1 MGAVQHVFRRGAVYW
16 WRRRIV
22 QKVGESDRAPVAIS
36 LQTREPLVART
47 IAAHLTLE
55 SDRMLREGYRSMLS
69 AQQVKS
75 LLATTVSDHLH
86 KLNRVATLEL
96 ADGLSASEGRR
107 SDLIMGWALRLRAA
121 RGPNATIDSGDH
133 VGILES
139 GLSQEDIAEIGETI
153 ALLRKQ
159 GHSEAPRPKILQMLK
174 DCGASQTS
182 GDVLEAQSIIHR
194 GQAAAL
200 MAVDRRWSGRFKEDD
215 DLVDRILSQDTRD
228 VVPTVPLT
236 ASVQNA
242 AVTDQSRMERVANI
256 PQAPVQSATIVS
268 PPVSIL
274 ALAERLIEEKAKL
287 NEWRPKTQA
296 QVRSVAELFVKMIGA
311 DDVRLVDQ
319 SQVAEYRSLLL
330 KLPKNYGKDPKDFD
344 RSLRELLEVAKT
356 LPSDKVGRQGSTLNR
371 HLTQLKSVIEYIETS
386 GKSVGDYMGVQKL
399 RAKVVTRAR
408 DARAVF
414 TPADLRGIFAKEPW
428 TGCESEK
435 NRLQPG
441 SVIIHDSLY
450 WVPLLAKATLC
461 RREELCGLDVDDVA
475 EFEGIP
481 FILLEYNEHR
491 PLKNQ
496 QSIRRIPLIPE
507 ISRLGF
513 LRYRAAI
520 KALGHRLLF
529 PELKANSDRTPF
541 GDVFHGD
548 WIKIQDAVIPNAEA
562 EKKSF
567 HSFRKTSANDL
578 KDVGVAS
585 ELRADILG
593 HGGKTITEER
603 YASSSKLKQMLE
615 ALEKLPDYTSHLAAQ
630 EIKLREDVQANKPR
644 SSAKP
649 RRRMRV
655 GFKQA

>member
-1 MGAVQHVFRRGAVYW
+1 MGAVQHVFRRGATYW
-16 WRRRIV
+16 WRRRLI
-22 QKVGESDRAPVAIS
+22 KKPGESGLAPIAIS
-36 LQTREPLVART
+36 LQTREPVVART

-55 SDRMLREGYRSMLS
+55 SDRVLREGHRRMLS
-69 AQQVKS
+69 AQQVKT
-75 LLATTVSDHLH
+75 LLTTAVSNHLH
-86 KLNRVATLEL
+86 KLNRVAVLEL
-96 ADGLSASEGRR
+96 ADGIRAADGRR

-121 RGPNATIDSGDH
+121 RGHTATVDSSDH
-133 VGILES
+133 AAILES
-139 GLSQEDIAEIGETI
+139 GLSKEDLTEIGQTI
-153 ALLRKQ
+153 ALLGKQ
-159 GHSEAPRPKILQMLK
+159 PHSEAPRPKILQMLS
-174 DCGASQTS
+174 DCGASQTP
-182 GDVLEAQSIIHR
+182 GDILEAQSIVYR

-215 DLVDRILSQDTRD
+215 DLVDRILSQKTGD
-228 VVPTVPLT
+228 VTPAALVVAPVQS
-236 ASVQNA
+236 SV
-242 AVTDQSRMERVANI
+242 DRSGIERVANV
-256 PQAPVQSATIVS
+256 PQAPVQQATTHS

-311 DDVRLVDQ
+311 DDAALVNQ
-319 SQVAEYRSLLL
+319 SQVADYRSLLL

-344 RSLRELLEVAKT
+344 RSLKELLEEAKT

-386 GKSVGDYMGVQKL
+386 GRSVGDYKGVQKL

-414 TPADLRGIFAKEPW
+414 TPENLRGIFAKEPW

-435 NRLQPG
+435 SRLQSG

-450 WVPLLAKATLC
+450 WVPLLAKATLG
-461 RREELCGLDVDDVA
+461 RREEICGLDVDDVG

-481 FILLEYNEHR
+481 FLILENSEHR
-491 PLKNQ
+491 LLKNH
-496 QSIRRIPLIPE
+496 QSIRRIPLIDD
-507 ISRLGF
+507 ISRLG
-513 LRYRAAI
+513 LLQYRDAI

-548 WIKIQDAVIPNAEA
+548 WIKVQDTVIPNAEA

-578 KDVGVAS
+578 KDAGVTS

-593 HGGKTITEER
+593 HGGKNITEER
-603 YASSSKLKQMLE
+603 YASSAKLKQMLE
-615 ALEKLPDYTSHLAAQ
+615 ALEKLPDYTSHLVPY
-630 EIKLREDVQANKPR
+630 EIKLREDVQVNKPR
-644 SSAKP
+644 LSAKP

-655 GFKQA
+655 D

>member
-1 MGAVQHVFRRGAVYW
+1 VGAVQHVFRRGATYW
-16 WRRRIV
+16 WRRRLI
-22 QKVGESDRAPVAIS
+22 KKTGESGLAPIAIS
-36 LQTREPLVART
+36 LQTRERVVART

-55 SDRMLREGYRSMLS
+55 SDRILREGRRWMLS
-69 AQQVKS
+69 AQQIKT
-75 LLATTVSDHLH
+75 LLTTAASNHLR
-86 KLNRVATLEL
+86 KLNRVAALEL
-96 ADGLSASEGRR
+96 ADGISASDGRR

-121 RGPNATIDSGDH
+121 RGPNVTIHSSDH
-133 VGILES
+133 AAILEC
-139 GLSQEDIAEIGETI
+139 GLSDEDITEIGETI

-159 GHSEAPRPKILQMLK
+159 DHSEAPRPKILQMLQ
-174 DCGASQTS
+174 DCGASQTP
-182 GDVLEAQSIIHR
+182 GDLVEAQSIVYR

-200 MAVDRRWSGRFKEDD
+200 MTVDRRWSGRFKEDD
-215 DLVDRILSQDTRD
+215 DLVDRILSQDTGGVMPPVG
-228 VVPTVPLT
+228 VVAP
-236 ASVQNA
+236 VQNRA
-242 AVTDQSRMERVANI
+242 AIDPSGMERAADVA
-256 PQAPVQSATIVS
+256 QAPVPQPTIHV

-274 ALAERLIEEKAKL
+274 AIAERLIEEKAKL

-296 QVRSVAELFVKMIGA
+296 QVRSVTELFVKMIGA
-311 DDVRLVDQ
+311 DDAALVNQ

-330 KLPKNYGKDPKDFD
+330 KLPTNYGKDPKDFD
-344 RSLRELLEVAKT
+344 HSLKELLEEAKT
-356 LPSDKVGRQGSTLNR
+356 LPTDKVGRQGSTLNR

-386 GKSVGDYMGVQKL
+386 GKSVGDYKGVQKL

-414 TPADLRGIFAKEPW
+414 TPANLCGIFAKEPW
-428 TGCESEK
+428 TGCLSEK

-461 RREELCGLDVDDVA
+461 RREELCGLDVHDVA
-475 EFEGIP
+475 EFEGVP
-481 FILLEYNEHR
+481 FISLEYSEHR

-496 QSIRRIPLIPE
+496 QSIRRIPLIGE
-507 ISRLGF
+507 ITRLGF
-513 LRYRAAI
+513 LRYRDAI

-548 WIKIQDAVIPNAEA
+548 WIKVQDAVILHAEA

-578 KDVGVAS
+578 KDADVAS

-593 HGGKTITEER
+593 HGGKNITEER
-603 YASSSKLKQMLE
+603 YASSAKLKQMLE
-615 ALEKLPDYTSHLAAQ
+615 ALEKLPDYTSQLVAY
-630 EIKLREDVQANKPR
+630 EIKLREDVRASKSR
-644 SSAKP
+644 LSAKP
-649 RRRMRV
+649 RRRIR
-655 GFKQA
+655 GD

>member
-1 MGAVQHVFRRGAVYW
+1 MGAVQHLFRRGATYW
-16 WRRRIV
+16 WRRRLI
-22 QKVGESDRAPVAIS
+22 KKTGESGLAPIAIS
-36 LQTREPLVART
+36 LRTREPVVART

-55 SDRMLREGYRSMLS
+55 SDRILREGHRRMLS

-75 LLATTVSDHLH
+75 LLTTAASNHLR
-86 KLNRVATLEL
+86 KLNRVAALEL
-96 ADGLSASEGRR
+96 ADGIDAADGRR

-121 RGPNATIDSGDH
+121 RGPNATVDPGDH
-133 VGILES
+133 AAILES
-139 GLSQEDIAEIGETI
+139 GLSKEDLTEIGQTI

-174 DCGASQTS
+174 DCGASQTA
-182 GDVLEAQSIIHR
+182 GDIVEAQSIVYR

-215 DLVDRILSQDTRD
+215 DLVDRILSQDTED
-228 VVPTVPLT
+228 VIPTVPAAAPAPVQST
-236 ASVQNA
+236 AA
-242 AVTDQSRMERVANI
+242 IAPSRVDRVANV
-256 PQAPVQSATIVS
+256 PQAPVQQATIHS

-311 DDVRLVDQ
+311 DDAALVNQ

-344 RSLRELLEVAKT
+344 RSLKELLEEAKT
-356 LPSDKVGRQGSTLNR
+356 LPTDKVGRQGSTLNR

-386 GKSVGDYMGVQKL
+386 GKSVGDYKGVQKL

-414 TPADLRGIFAKEPW
+414 TPENLRGIFAKEPW
-428 TGCESEK
+428 TGCETEK

-441 SVIIHDSLY
+441 AVIIHDSLY
-450 WVPLLAKATLC
+450 WVPLLAKATLG

-481 FILLEYNEHR
+481 FIFLEYSEHR

-496 QSIRRIPLIPE
+496 QSIRRIPLIGE
-507 ISRLGF
+507 VTRLGF

-548 WIKIQDAVIPNAEA
+548 WIKVQDAVIPNAEA

-578 KDVGVAS
+578 KDASVPS

-593 HGGKTITEER
+593 HGGKNITEER

-615 ALEKLPDYTSHLAAQ
+615 ALEKLPDCTSHLVAH
-630 EIKLREDVQANKPR
+630 EIKLREDVRASKPR
-644 SSAKP
+644 LSAKP
-649 RRRMRV
+649 RRRMR
-655 GFKQA
+655 GD